1 MCRLWSWSRDRLLVV
16 GLAIPR
22 WLGMKI
28 SQIMKSPVVA
38 VELDDPLKL
47 VKEIFDGSGFRH
59 LLVCELGRVV
69 GVISERDLLRAISP
83 HVNTHVYTT
92 RDLATLNQRVHQ
104 IVKRDPRCLPSESS
118 VGDAVRLL
126 NGNRIGCIPVVDD
139 ARKPLGIVTRSDILR
154 ALDAQGLTRNLD
166 EAS

>member
-1 MCRLWSWSRDRLLVV
+1 
-16 GLAIPR
+16 
-22 WLGMKI
+22 MKI
-28 SQIMKSPVVA
+28 SQIMKSPVVS

-59 LLVCELGRVV
+59 LLVCEFGQLV

-104 IVKRDPRCLPSESS
+104 IVKRQPHHLPVHAS
-118 VGDAVRLL
+118 VGDAVRLF
-126 NGNRIGCIPVVDD
+126 NGNRIGCIPVVDE
-139 ARKPLGIVTRSDILR
+139 ARRPVGLVTRSDILR
-154 ALDAQGLTRNLD
+154 ALDTQGITAALD
-166 EAS
+166 EVS